1 MQGGRGRFLSPAC
14 GFLFFFF
21 FSACGFRFFLPRPA
35 WWVSV
40 PVCGDTVLLCPS
52 HARPENPGYH
62 LSLGLEPSPKP
73 QCTSAFHVDVHGMK

>member
-1 MQGGRGRFLSPAC
+1 MARRKTSFEESASMNNLSYLVC
-14 GFLFFFF
+14 
-21 FSACGFRFFLPRPA
+21 
-35 WWVSV
+35 V